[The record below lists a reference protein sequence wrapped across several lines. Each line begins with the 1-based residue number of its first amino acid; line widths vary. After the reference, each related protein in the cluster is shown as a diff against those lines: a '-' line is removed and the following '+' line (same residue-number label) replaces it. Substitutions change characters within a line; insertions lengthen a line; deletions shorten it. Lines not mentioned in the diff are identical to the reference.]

1 MNSYLELYKRLGLQ
15 DPREFY
21 LNCVIA
27 NLSKCNKSEQAIY
40 PWEYRRQTGRSTEVA
55 VQAINYM
62 VDPKG
67 MYNRIWIFVP
77 NTTIVHR
84 TRDRLTGM
92 LEALGIPYDKAM
104 AYSGNP
110 SIISHT
116 HSAGIFPR
124 TTEYRSRSSVND
136 MVLLDGEI

>member
-1 MNSYLELYKRLGLQ
+1 MNSYLELYKRPGLQ

-27 NLSKCNKSEQAIY
+27 NISKCNKSEQAIY
-40 PWEYRRQTGRSTEVA
+40 PWEYRRQTGRSTELA
-55 VQAINYM
+55 VQAIDYM
-62 VDPKG
+62 VNPKG
-67 MYNRIWIFVP
+67 MYSRIWIFVP
-77 NTTIVHR
+77 NITIAHR

-110 SIISHT
+110 SIISPSY
-116 HSAGIFPR
+116 SAGIFPR
-124 TTEYRSRSSVND
+124 TIDYRSRCHIND
-136 MVLLDGEI
+136 MALFDGEI